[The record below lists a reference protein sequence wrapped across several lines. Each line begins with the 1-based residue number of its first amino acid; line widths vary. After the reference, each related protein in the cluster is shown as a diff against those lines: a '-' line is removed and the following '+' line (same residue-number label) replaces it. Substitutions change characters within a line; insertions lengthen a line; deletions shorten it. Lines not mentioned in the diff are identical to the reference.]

1 MKRLET
7 AMIDIL
13 EHGILPRN
21 PLIHA
26 IIKSYQFSKIGTGG
40 MGFNWET
47 GNWGTMPKWI
57 VEAFLILDI
66 VIANH
71 SKKNKQITQEQQQHA
86 RYDPFNPDSDS
97 SR

>member
-13 EHGILPRN
+13 EKGILPRN
-21 PLIHA
+21 PLLQS
-26 IIKSYQFSKIGTGG
+26 IIKSYQISKIGTGG

-57 VEAFLILDI
+57 VEAFYLLDAI
-66 VIANH
+66 IANH
-71 SKKNKQITQEQQQHA
+71 SERNRQANQQNHG
-86 RYDPFNPDSDS
+86 
-97 SR
+97 